1 VLFCPCN
8 NISSI
13 DPIIVNCPL
22 LGLFTKDPM
31 CNIVTHNVPNYVMDR
46 YVFQKVHSFFLYLN
60 KSDNASTE
68 LGTYHV
74 IIFST

>member
-1 VLFCPCN
+1 
-8 NISSI
+8 
-13 DPIIVNCPL
+13 
-22 LGLFTKDPM
+22 
-31 CNIVTHNVPNYVMDR
+31 MDR

-68 LGTYHV
+68 LGTYHM